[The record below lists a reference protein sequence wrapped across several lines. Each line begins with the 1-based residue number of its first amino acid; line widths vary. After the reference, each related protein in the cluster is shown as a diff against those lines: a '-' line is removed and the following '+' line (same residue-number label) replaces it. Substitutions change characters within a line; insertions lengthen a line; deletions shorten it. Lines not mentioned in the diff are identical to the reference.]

1 MQAIDIT
8 KEKLDKFFE
17 VYGRYEK
24 AEEEASNEL
33 SKARM
38 NSKRRIKYKNE
49 FVEESVLWDEL
60 RYVGANGEAG
70 KILKEK
76 YPLVFSKAE
85 EQDKIGAECMS
96 FCNVE
101 MGIDFTKVRVSDIIR
116 ICMGVV
122 DYKLKEKENEKS
134 NS

>member
-17 VYGRYEK
+17 IYGRYEK

-33 SKARM
+33 SKAMM

-49 FVEESVLWDEL
+49 FVEEKVLWDEL
-60 RYVGANGEAG
+60 RYVGANGDAG
-70 KILKEK
+70 KMLKEK
-76 YPLVFSKAE
+76 YKAVFSSAE
-85 EQDKIGAECMS
+85 NQDKIGAECMS
-96 FCNVE
+96 FCNLE

-122 DYKLKEKENEKS
+122 NYMLKEKEENKKQ
-134 NS
+134 